1 MNSTTTTPPTLLTL
15 LLLLLLVLQNYKLAH
30 AGKRKVHITDDLDD
44 VYDDEEDDSWKQ
56 WGNKKEP
63 SFPPA
68 DLSKMEPSQ
77 IKEEMIKR
85 HTGPVIGFV
94 KLRFGTRRTPDMV
107 AEIAMKWS
115 QVMRTGAIGIRFM
128 GVDTSTIMFNMESI
142 KGIEELKE
150 FIFDQ
155 SEAYEIKIVDD
166 VFRRPGDPPLDE
178 VLQKLHK
185 EKNKVKNA
193 DQEENDGNLR
203 SEL

>member
-1 MNSTTTTPPTLLTL
+1 MNNSTTTLLTL
-15 LLLLLLVLQNYKLAH
+15 LLLLLLLLQNYQLAH

-56 WGNKKEP
+56 WGKKREP

-77 IKEEMIKR
+77 IKEEMIKH

-94 KLRFGTRRTPDMV
+94 KLRFGIRRTPDMV

-155 SEAYEIKIVDD
+155 SEAYEIKIGDD

-185 EKNKVKNA
+185 EKNKANNA
-193 DQEENDGNLR
+193 DQEENNGNLR